1 MAADTFS
8 RFLVNI
14 GNTLK
19 IDNDERF
26 LVDPVLKAIK
36 KYSTHPSI
44 LSIKEKIN
52 NNVFSFGNVT
62 YHQSYEE
69 ILNEING
76 LDTSRSIQSEDV
88 PFKIIKDNADIF
100 TNFIL

>member
-1 MAADTFS
+1 M
-8 RFLVNI
+8 NI

-26 LVDPVLKAIK
+26 LVDPGLKAIK